1 MIFFKGLRVF
11 LRPDTLEGGE
21 ATKEASTTEVVEDTS
36 VEKGVENVGGQP
48 SECKPW
54 MAQLPKELQASE
66 ELKGFNTIGELAKAY
81 LSKGVEEAKEDNTK
95 SFLEK
100 LTTEEDKEDW
110 DKFRAE
116 YINDKSTEEE
126 KQGLEK
132 YIEFTKKAK
141 LNSAQAKD
149 LFETSKEVM
158 KAQREESQRATEE
171 RQRQAPKLCEE
182 FLKKT
187 WGDQYEKNT
196 KQAQRGYTKL
206 FKEGEEFTKSFNSSK
221 YTNDPLIMEL
231 LNRVGSLFAEPS
243 DAFKGGIE
251 HSKKENGWGI
261 AERFYK

>member
-11 LRPDTLEGGE
+11 LQPDTLTSGDTSKEAE
-21 ATKEASTTEVVEDTS
+21 ATEKVEATEVVKE
-36 VEKGVENVGGQP
+36 EENVGGQP
-48 SECKPW
+48 IETKPW
-54 MAQLPKELQASE
+54 MAQLPKELQGSE

-81 LSKGVEEAKEDNTK
+81 LTKGEVKQEDNSK

-100 LTTEEDKEDW
+100 LTTEENKEDW

-116 YINDKSTEEE
+116 ILTDKATEEE
-126 KQGLEK
+126 KKGLEN

-141 LNSAQAKD
+141 LNSTQAKD
-149 LFETSKEVM
+149 LLEASKEVA
-158 KAQREESQRATEE
+158 KAQREENQRAKEE
-171 RQRQAPKLCEE
+171 RERQAPKLCEE

-187 WGDQYEKNT
+187 WGEQYEKNT
-196 KQAQRGYTKL
+196 KQAQKGYNKL
-206 FKEGEEFTKSFNSSK
+206 FKEGEEFTKSFNNSK

-243 DAFKGGIE
+243 DAFKGGAE

>member
-11 LRPDTLEGGE
+11 LRPDTLGG
-21 ATKEASTTEVVEDTS
+21 ADTS
-36 VEKGVENVGGQP
+36 KGAETTVEVETPQVGKEEENVGGQP
-48 SECKPW
+48 IECKPW
-54 MAQLPKELQASE
+54 MAQLPKDLQASE

-81 LSKGVEEAKEDNTK
+81 LSKGEVKEEDNSK
-95 SFLEK
+95 SFLER
-100 LTTEEDKEDW
+100 LTTEENKEDW
-110 DKFRAE
+110 DKFRSE
-116 YINDKSTEEE
+116 YVGDKSTEEE
-126 KQGLEK
+126 RQGLEK

-149 LFETSKEVM
+149 LLEASKEVI
-158 KAQREESQRATEE
+158 KAQREESQRAKEE
-171 RQRQAPKLCEE
+171 MERQAPRRCEE

-187 WGDQYEKNT
+187 WGEKYEENV

-206 FKEGEEFTKSFNSSK
+206 FKEGEDFTKSFNNSK